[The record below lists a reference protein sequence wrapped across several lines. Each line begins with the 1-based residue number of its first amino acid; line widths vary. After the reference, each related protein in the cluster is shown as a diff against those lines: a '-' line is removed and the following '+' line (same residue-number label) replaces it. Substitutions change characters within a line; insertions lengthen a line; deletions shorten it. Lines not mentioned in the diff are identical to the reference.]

1 MQRRHVR
8 VVAEMAVVMIA
19 LTGGRRSGGG
29 GCDDNDRGG
38 SGGGSYSSSG
48 GSTSGDSTSSSGG
61 GTGGQASATPED
73 QDATADIKPGTCT
86 YDEAA
91 EKLNYTVTVTNS
103 SSQAYEYSF
112 YVQWEDT
119 ADNGLIGIYDDYAD
133 KPLTLGPGES
143 RTIKAEDTY
152 HFVKDNVR
160 YRCTVDWALKSP
172 VG

>member
-1 MQRRHVR
+1 
-8 VVAEMAVVMIA
+8 MIA

-48 GSTSGDSTSSSGG
+48 GGTSGDSTSSGS
-61 GTGGQASATPED
+61 TGGPASATPTE
-73 QDATADIKPGTCT
+73 QDAMADIEAGKCT
-86 YDEAA
+86 YDKVA

-103 SSQAYEYSF
+103 SPQAYEYSF

-133 KPLTLGPGES
+133 KPPTLGPGES
-143 RTIKAEDTY
+143 RTIKAEDIY
-152 HFVKDNVR
+152 HFVKDNVQ
-160 YRCTVDWALKSP
+160 YRCKVDWALKSP